1 MNVAN
6 LSTIMGANG
15 TILSRNRRTDRRDQP
30 NRYEET
36 GANLDPGE
44 TGARSGPVKDTDVSF
59 IMTRNERKKSKRW
72 IGTCRGRERHE
83 IPAIH
88 DVSY

>member
-1 MNVAN
+1 MVPSFREIDA
-6 LSTIMGANG
+6 
-15 TILSRNRRTDRRDQP
+15 RRDQP